1 MHNYTIET
9 ERLIIRPLLVD
20 DVDDVYEWVSDEDVA
35 KYMVYP
41 TYKSKDQL
49 VEWLKSIQKEE
60 KEFNFGYE
68 RKEDGKLIGSGG
80 IGPDVNR
87 DGYWAFGYNF
97 RKDCWGKGY
106 ATEAT
111 KAMIEFAHNKFGI
124 NKFSSSHVEQN
135 KASGRVMEKCGLHFV
150 KYGEFQKLDGTCKS
164 RSKEYEGHLYK

>member
-1 MHNYTIET
+1 MHNFTIET

-49 VEWLKSIQKEE
+49 VEWLESIQKEE

-124 NKFSSSHVEQN
+124 TNVFSKVGDFRTKNELPFIITTSKFEFADCGKTIYIRTEQD
-135 KASGRVMEKCGLHFV
+135 E
-150 KYGEFQKLDGTCKS
+150 
-164 RSKEYEGHLYK
+164 